1 MKKAFKKV
9 SLWGLS
15 LFSTLYAAFVAMCFW
30 NWFVSPAF
38 SLSSYGISYWNMVG
52 LIMFCELICDKVS
65 DKRDLAKVRVFQT
78 AFSVLEVC
86 LPESNK
92 EKVTKIL
99 EDLQEPQ
106 YSILFFNIAGNLFWN
121 TIVLVLGF
129 AVWILSQ

>member
-15 LFSTLYAAFVAMCFW
+15 LFSTLYTAFVAMCFW

>member
-1 MKKAFKKV
+1 
-9 SLWGLS
+9 
-15 LFSTLYAAFVAMCFW
+15 
-30 NWFVSPAF
+30 
-38 SLSSYGISYWNMVG
+38 
-52 LIMFCELICDKVS
+52 MFCELICDKVF